1 MRRRRAP
8 LPIPQR
14 KGQITRMTQRG
25 FSSLSGS
32 RPLVVLALA
41 LVLGLLL
48 ATRVGAQGAS
58 DSDRDT
64 EPPRTGLLWLHSELP
79 AVFPLQVKTAPGR
92 SYHLTLLEH
101 ETGEATLAAFIRGGD
116 FFRVLVPPGRYAI
129 RVAHGA
135 LWRGEEALF
144 GPGTE
149 VTTLDGPFRFEVQGV
164 GRKAGHLIDLRDLIE
179 TREAVRRPLAFCQSN
194 RADLTRQPGAPRP
207 DFPNRP
213 EDPLAPD
220 PPLRTEVTT
229 RLCD

>member
-1 MRRRRAP
+1 MR
-8 LPIPQR
+8 
-14 KGQITRMTQRG
+14 QRG
-25 FSSLSGS
+25 SSSGFGS
-32 RPLVVLALA
+32 RPLAVLALA
-41 LVLGLLL
+41 LGLLL
-48 ATRVGAQGAS
+48 AAPVGAQGAP
-58 DSDRDT
+58 DT
-64 EPPRTGLLWLHSELP
+64 DAPRTGLLWLRSELP

-101 ETGEATLAAFIRGGD
+101 ATGEARLAAFIRGGD
-116 FFRVLVPPGRYAI
+116 FFRVLVPPGSYAI

-135 LWRGEEALF
+135 LWRGEDALF

-149 VTTLDGPFRFEVQGV
+149 VTRLDGPFRFEVQGV

-213 EDPLAPD
+213 DDPLAPD
-220 PPLRTEVTT
+220 PPLRTKVTT